1 MTKFPLAKPSSLLV
15 ATIFAISAVSMTAGC
30 SNSGETKAVD
40 RLEEAE
46 ALARV
51 KALEA
56 RADTLQ
62 SNMSADNDMSASAG
76 GGDAAGA
83 AGGKPAIK
91 MPDESTIP
99 DDEYGAAVR
108 RGLQLANHTYK
119 ELPNNVGNQ
128 LNCTSCHLGNG
139 SEAYAAPW
147 NNMTSIYPVYRSRA
161 GRVNVIQ
168 ERINGCFERSMNGKG
183 LELGS
188 DDMNAMVSYMSW
200 LSQDMPFG
208 VSPEGRGFV
217 KVDKNL
223 EPNTETGEKLF
234 IEKCS
239 VCHGDN
245 GEGQYN
251 DDGTYIYPAVAG
263 DKSFNDGAGM
273 ARTYT
278 AAAFIKGKMPF
289 GQGNTLSDQEA
300 VDIAAYFTHLPRPVK
315 ANKDKDWPN
324 GDAPKDVRR

>member
-1 MTKFPLAKPSSLLV
+1 MKAFSSAKPSALM
-15 ATIFAISAVSMTAGC
+15 AAIFAISAAAITGC
-30 SNSGETKAVD
+30 SSDKDVKAID
-40 RLEEAE
+40 RVEEA
-46 ALARV
+46 ASIARV
-51 KALEA
+51 QALEA
-56 RADTLQ
+56 RAAELKG
-62 SNMSADNDMSASAG
+62 NMPAATETAPATGGATSASAS
-76 GGDAAGA
+76 A
-83 AGGKPAIK
+83 KPMIN
-91 MPDESTIP
+91 MPDIATIP
-99 DDEYGAAVR
+99 DDEYGAAIK
-108 RGLQLANHTYK
+108 RGLQIANHTGQ
-119 ELPNNVGNQ
+119 ELPNNVGNK

-168 ERINGCFERSMNGKG
+168 ERINGCFERSMNGKA

-200 LSQDMPFG
+200 LSKDMPFG

-217 KVDKNL
+217 KVDKTL
-223 EPNTETGEKLF
+223 TPNTDNGKKLF
-234 IEKCS
+234 AEKCT
-239 VCHGDN
+239 VCHGAN
-245 GEGQYN
+245 GEGQYK
-251 DDGTYIYPAVAG
+251 DDGSYIYPAVAG
-263 DKSFNDGAGM
+263 DDSFNDGAGM

-289 GQGNTLSDQEA
+289 GQGNSLSDQEA

>member
-1 MTKFPLAKPSSLLV
+1 MRNFPRAKPSSFLV
-15 ATIFAISAVSMTAGC
+15 ATVFAISSMSMTGC
-30 SNSGETKAVD
+30 SNDTETKAVD

-51 KALEA
+51 KELESRAAALK
-56 RADTLQ
+56 
-62 SNMSADNDMSASAG
+62 SNMPAANDISASAS
-76 GGDAAGA
+76 GGDAAGD
-83 AGGKPAIK
+83 KPSIK

-99 DDEYGAAVR
+99 DDERGAAIR
-108 RGLQLANHTYK
+108 RGLQIVNHTYK

-139 SEAYAAPW
+139 SEAFAAPW
-147 NNMTSIYPVYRSRA
+147 NGLPGIFPIYRSRG
-161 GRVNVIQ
+161 GRINSLQ
-168 ERINGCFERSMNGKG
+168 ERVNGCFERSMNGTA
-183 LELGS
+183 LDLGS
-188 DDMNAMVSYMSW
+188 DDMNAIISYMTW
-200 LSQDMPFG
+200 LSQDMPIG

-223 EPNTETGEKLF
+223 EPNPETGKKLF
-234 IEKCS
+234 AEKCS

-251 DDGTYIYPAVAG
+251 DDGTYLYPAVAG

-300 VDIAAYFTHLPRPVK
+300 VDIASYFTHLPRPVK

>member
-1 MTKFPLAKPSSLLV
+1 MRKFLRTKSSILV
-15 ATIFAISAVSMTAGC
+15 ASIFALGATVITGC
-30 SNSGETKAVD
+30 DNSSETKAVD
-40 RLEEAE
+40 RVEEAA

-51 KALEA
+51 KDLEA
-56 RADTLQ
+56 RADALKG
-62 SNMSADNDMSASAG
+62 NMPAANDITAGSADAAS
-76 GGDAAGA
+76 
-83 AGGKPAIK
+83 GKPSIK

-147 NNMTSIYPVYRSRA
+147 NNMPSVYPIYSSRA
-161 GRVNVIQ
+161 GRVNTIQ
-168 ERINGCFERSMNGKG
+168 ERINGCFERSMNGKA
-183 LELGS
+183 LDLDS

-217 KVDKNL
+217 KVNKEL
-223 EPNTETGEKLF
+223 EPNPETGKKLF
-234 IEKCS
+234 AEKCS
-239 VCHGDN
+239 VCHGAD

-251 DDGTYIYPAVAG
+251 DDGTYLYPAVAG

>member
-1 MTKFPLAKPSSLLV
+1 MRKFLRTKSSILV
-15 ATIFAISAVSMTAGC
+15 ASIFALGATVITGC
-30 SNSGETKAVD
+30 DNSSETKAVD
-40 RLEEAE
+40 RVEEAA

-51 KALEA
+51 KDLEA
-56 RADTLQ
+56 RADTLKG
-62 SNMSADNDMSASAG
+62 NMPAANDITVG
-76 GGDAAGA
+76 GADAAS
-83 AGGKPAIK
+83 GKPSIK

-99 DDEYGAAVR
+99 DDEYGAVVR
-108 RGLQLANHTYK
+108 CGLQLANHTYK

-147 NNMTSIYPVYRSRA
+147 NNMPSVYLIYRSRA
-161 GRVNVIQ
+161 GRVNTIQ
-168 ERINGCFERSMNGKG
+168 ERINGCFERSMNGKA
-183 LELGS
+183 LDLDS

-217 KVDKNL
+217 KVNKEL
-223 EPNTETGEKLF
+223 EPNSETGKKLF
-234 IEKCS
+234 AEKCS
-239 VCHGDN
+239 VCHGAD

-251 DDGTYIYPAVAG
+251 ADGTYLYPAVAG

-300 VDIAAYFTHLPRPVK
+300 VDIAAYFTHLPRSVK

-324 GDAPKDVRR
+324 GDAPEDVRR

>member
-1 MTKFPLAKPSSLLV
+1 MTNFPAPKPSVLM
-15 ATIFAISAVSMTAGC
+15 AAIFAISAVAVTGC
-30 SNSGETKAVD
+30 SSDKDTKAID
-40 RLEEAE
+40 RVEEA
-46 ALARV
+46 ASLARV
-51 KALEA
+51 QALEA
-56 RADTLQ
+56 RATELKG
-62 SNMSADNDMSASAG
+62 NMPVATEGSASA
-76 GGDAAGA
+76 DGA
-83 AGGKPAIK
+83 ASASAKPSIK

-108 RGLQLANHTYK
+108 RGLQIANHTYK

-147 NNMTSIYPVYRSRA
+147 NNITSIYPVYRSRA
-161 GRVNVIQ
+161 GRINVIQ
-168 ERINGCFERSMNGKG
+168 ERINGCFERSMNGKA
-183 LELGS
+183 LDLGS

-200 LSQDMPFG
+200 LSKDLPFG

-217 KVDKNL
+217 KVDKSL
-223 EPNTETGEKLF
+223 KPNTDNGKKLF
-234 IEKCS
+234 AEKCT
-239 VCHGDN
+239 VCHGAE

-251 DDGTYIYPAVAG
+251 DDGSYVYPAVAG

-278 AAAFIKGKMPF
+278 AASFIKGKMPF
-289 GQGNTLSDQEA
+289 GQGNSLSDQEA
-300 VDIAAYFTHLPRPVK
+300 VDIAGYFTHLPRPVK

>member
-1 MTKFPLAKPSSLLV
+1 MRKFSRTKSSILV
-15 ATIFAISAVSMTAGC
+15 ATIFALGATVITGC
-30 SNSGETKAVD
+30 DNSSETKAVD
-40 RLEEAE
+40 RVEEAA

-51 KALEA
+51 KDLEA
-56 RADTLQ
+56 RADALKG
-62 SNMSADNDMSASAG
+62 NMPAANDITAG
-76 GGDAAGA
+76 GADAAS
-83 AGGKPAIK
+83 GKPSIK

-99 DDEYGAAVR
+99 DDEFGAAVK

-119 ELPNNVGNQ
+119 ELPDNVGNQ

-139 SEAYAAPW
+139 SEAFAAPW
-147 NNMTSIYPVYRSRA
+147 NGMPGIYPIYRSRG
-161 GRVNVIQ
+161 GRVNTIQ
-168 ERINGCFERSMNGKG
+168 ERINGCFERSMNGKA
-183 LELGS
+183 LDLGS

-200 LSQDMPFG
+200 LSQGLPYG
-208 VSPEGRGFV
+208 VSPEGRGFA
-217 KVDKNL
+217 KVDKSL
-223 EPNTETGEKLF
+223 EANTDNGKKLF
-234 IEKCS
+234 AEKCS
-239 VCHGDN
+239 VCHGAD

-251 DDGTYIYPAVAG
+251 DDGSYVYPAVAG

-278 AAAFIKGKMPF
+278 AASFIKGKMPF
-289 GQGNTLSDQEA
+289 GQGNSLSDQEA

>member
-1 MTKFPLAKPSSLLV
+1 MKKFPRAMPSSLLL
-15 ATIFAISAVSMTAGC
+15 ASIFAISAASVTGC
-30 SNSGETKAVD
+30 SDSNDIKAVD
-40 RLEEAE
+40 RVEEA
-46 ALARV
+46 AAIARV
-51 KALEA
+51 KDLQAY
-56 RADTLQ
+56 ADTLKG
-62 SNMSADNDMSASAG
+62 SMPAANDTTTATT
-76 GGDAAGA
+76 GGDATASA
-83 AGGKPAIK
+83 KPAIK

-108 RGLQLANHTYK
+108 RGLQIANHTYK
-119 ELPNNVGNQ
+119 ELPDNVGNQ

-139 SEAYAAPW
+139 SEAFAAPW
-147 NNMTSIYPVYRSRA
+147 NNMPSIYPIYRTRA
-161 GRVNVIQ
+161 GRVNSIQ
-168 ERINGCFERSMNGKG
+168 ERINGCFERSMNGKA
-183 LELGS
+183 LDLGS

-200 LSQDMPFG
+200 LSQDLPFG

-217 KVDKNL
+217 KVDKTL
-223 EPNTETGEKLF
+223 EPNTDNGKKLF
-234 IEKCS
+234 AEKCT
-239 VCHGDN
+239 VCHGAE

-251 DDGTYIYPAVAG
+251 DDGTYLYPAVAG

-289 GQGNTLSDQEA
+289 GQGNSLSDQEA

>member
-1 MTKFPLAKPSSLLV
+1 MRKFLRTKSSILV
-15 ATIFAISAVSMTAGC
+15 ASIFALGATVITGC
-30 SNSGETKAVD
+30 DNSSETKAVD
-40 RLEEAE
+40 HVEEAA

-51 KALEA
+51 KDLEA
-56 RADTLQ
+56 RADTLKG
-62 SNMSADNDMSASAG
+62 NMPAANDITAGSADAAS
-76 GGDAAGA
+76 
-83 AGGKPAIK
+83 GKPSIK

-147 NNMTSIYPVYRSRA
+147 NNMPSIYPIYRSRA
-161 GRVNVIQ
+161 GRVNTIQ
-168 ERINGCFERSMNGKG
+168 ERINGCFERSMNGKA
-183 LELGS
+183 LDLDS

-217 KVDKNL
+217 KVNKEL
-223 EPNTETGEKLF
+223 EPNPETGKKLF
-234 IEKCS
+234 AEKCS
-239 VCHGDN
+239 FCHGAD

-251 DDGTYIYPAVAG
+251 DDGTYLYPAVAG

>member
-1 MTKFPLAKPSSLLV
+1 MRKFLRTKSSILV
-15 ATIFAISAVSMTAGC
+15 ASIFALGATVLTDC
-30 SNSGETKAVD
+30 DNSSETKAVD
-40 RLEEAE
+40 RVEEAA

-51 KALEA
+51 KDLEA
-56 RADTLQ
+56 RADALKG
-62 SNMSADNDMSASAG
+62 NMPAANDITVG
-76 GGDAAGA
+76 GADAAS
-83 AGGKPAIK
+83 GKPSIK

-99 DDEYGAAVR
+99 DDEYGAVVR
-108 RGLQLANHTYK
+108 CGLQLANHTYK

-147 NNMTSIYPVYRSRA
+147 NNMPSVYPIYRSRA
-161 GRVNVIQ
+161 GRVNTIQ
-168 ERINGCFERSMNGKG
+168 ERINGCFERSMNGKA
-183 LELGS
+183 LDLDS
-188 DDMNAMVSYMSW
+188 DDMNAMASYMNW

-217 KVDKNL
+217 KVNKEL
-223 EPNTETGEKLF
+223 EPNPETGKKLF
-234 IEKCS
+234 AEKCS

-251 DDGTYIYPAVAG
+251 ADGTYLYPAVAG

>member
-1 MTKFPLAKPSSLLV
+1 MRKFLRTKSSILV
-15 ATIFAISAVSMTAGC
+15 ASIFALGATVLTGC
-30 SNSGETKAVD
+30 HNSSETKAVD
-40 RLEEAE
+40 RVEEAA

-51 KALEA
+51 KDLEA
-56 RADTLQ
+56 RADTLKG
-62 SNMSADNDMSASAG
+62 NMPAANDITAGSADAAS
-76 GGDAAGA
+76 
-83 AGGKPAIK
+83 GKPSIK

-108 RGLQLANHTYK
+108 RDLQLANHTDK

-147 NNMTSIYPVYRSRA
+147 NNMPSVYPIYRSRA
-161 GRVNVIQ
+161 GRVDTIQ
-168 ERINGCFERSMNGKG
+168 EHINGCFERSMNGKA
-183 LELGS
+183 LVLDS
-188 DDMNAMVSYMSW
+188 DDMNAMVSYMNW

-217 KVDKNL
+217 KVNKEL
-223 EPNTETGEKLF
+223 EPNSETGKKLF
-234 IEKCS
+234 AEKCS
-239 VCHGDN
+239 VCHGAD

-251 DDGTYIYPAVAG
+251 ADGTYLYPAVAG

-289 GQGNTLSDQEA
+289 GQGNTLSDSGRYCRLLYPF
-300 VDIAAYFTHLPRPVK
+300 AAPCQSQ
-315 ANKDKDWPN
+315 
-324 GDAPKDVRR
+324 

>member
-1 MTKFPLAKPSSLLV
+1 MRKFLRTKSSILV
-15 ATIFAISAVSMTAGC
+15 ASIFALGATVITGC
-30 SNSGETKAVD
+30 DNSSETKAVD
-40 RLEEAE
+40 RVEEAA

-51 KALEA
+51 KDLEA
-56 RADTLQ
+56 RADTLKG
-62 SNMSADNDMSASAG
+62 NIPAANDITAGSADAAS
-76 GGDAAGA
+76 
-83 AGGKPAIK
+83 GKPSIK

-139 SEAYAAPW
+139 SEVYAAPW
-147 NNMTSIYPVYRSRA
+147 NNMPSVYPIYSSRA
-161 GRVNVIQ
+161 GRVNTIQ
-168 ERINGCFERSMNGKG
+168 ERINGCFERSMNGKA
-183 LELGS
+183 LDLDS

-217 KVDKNL
+217 KVNKEL
-223 EPNTETGEKLF
+223 EPNPETGKKLF
-234 IEKCS
+234 AEKCS
-239 VCHGDN
+239 VCHGAD

-251 DDGTYIYPAVAG
+251 DDGTYLYPAVAG

>member
-1 MTKFPLAKPSSLLV
+1 MRKFLRTKSSILV
-15 ATIFAISAVSMTAGC
+15 ASIFALGATVLTGC
-30 SNSGETKAVD
+30 DNSSETKAVD
-40 RLEEAE
+40 RVEEAA

-51 KALEA
+51 KDLEA
-56 RADTLQ
+56 RADALKG
-62 SNMSADNDMSASAG
+62 NMPAANDITVG
-76 GGDAAGA
+76 GADAAS
-83 AGGKPAIK
+83 GKPSIK
-91 MPDESTIP
+91 MPDELTIP

-147 NNMTSIYPVYRSRA
+147 NNMPSIYPIYRSRA
-161 GRVNVIQ
+161 GRVNTIQ
-168 ERINGCFERSMNGKG
+168 ERINGCFERSMNGKA
-183 LELGS
+183 LVLDS
-188 DDMNAMVSYMSW
+188 YDMNAMASYMSW

-217 KVDKNL
+217 KVNKEL
-223 EPNTETGEKLF
+223 EPNPETGKKLF
-234 IEKCS
+234 AEKCS
-239 VCHGDN
+239 VCHGAD

-251 DDGTYIYPAVAG
+251 ADGTYLYPAVAG

>member
-1 MTKFPLAKPSSLLV
+1 MRKFLRTKSSILV
-15 ATIFAISAVSMTAGC
+15 ASIFALGATVLTGC
-30 SNSGETKAVD
+30 DNSSETKAVD
-40 RLEEAE
+40 RVEEAA

-51 KALEA
+51 KDLEA
-56 RADTLQ
+56 RADALKG
-62 SNMSADNDMSASAG
+62 NMPAANDITAG
-76 GGDAAGA
+76 GADAAS
-83 AGGKPAIK
+83 GKPTIK

-147 NNMTSIYPVYRSRA
+147 NNMPSVYPIYRSRA
-161 GRVNVIQ
+161 GRVNTIQ
-168 ERINGCFERSMNGKG
+168 ERINGCFERSMNGKA
-183 LELGS
+183 LDLDS

-217 KVDKNL
+217 KVNKEL
-223 EPNTETGEKLF
+223 EPNPETGKKLF
-234 IEKCS
+234 AEKCS
-239 VCHGDN
+239 VCHGAD

-251 DDGTYIYPAVAG
+251 DDGTYLYPAVAG

>member
-1 MTKFPLAKPSSLLV
+1 MRKFLRTKSSILV
-15 ATIFAISAVSMTAGC
+15 ASIFALGATVLTGC
-30 SNSGETKAVD
+30 HNSSETKAVD
-40 RLEEAE
+40 RVEEAA

-51 KALEA
+51 KDLEA
-56 RADTLQ
+56 RADALKG
-62 SNMSADNDMSASAG
+62 NMPAANDITAG
-76 GGDAAGA
+76 GADAAS
-83 AGGKPAIK
+83 GKPSIK
-91 MPDESTIP
+91 MPDELTIP

-108 RGLQLANHTYK
+108 RGLQLANHTDK

-139 SEAYAAPW
+139 SEAFAAPW
-147 NNMTSIYPVYRSRA
+147 NGLPGIFPIYRSRG
-161 GRVNVIQ
+161 GRINSLQ
-168 ERINGCFERSMNGKG
+168 ERVNGCFERSMNGTA
-183 LELGS
+183 LDLGS
-188 DDMNAMVSYMSW
+188 DDMNAIISYMTW
-200 LSQDMPFG
+200 LSQDMPVG

-217 KVDKNL
+217 KVNKEL
-223 EPNTETGEKLF
+223 EPNPETGEKLF
-234 IEKCS
+234 AEKCS

>member
-1 MTKFPLAKPSSLLV
+1 MRKFLRTKSSILV
-15 ATIFAISAVSMTAGC
+15 ASIFALGATVLTGC
-30 SNSGETKAVD
+30 DNSSETKAVD
-40 RLEEAE
+40 RVEEAA

-51 KALEA
+51 KDLEA
-56 RADTLQ
+56 RADALKG
-62 SNMSADNDMSASAG
+62 NMPAANDITAG
-76 GGDAAGA
+76 GADAAS
-83 AGGKPAIK
+83 GKPSIK

-147 NNMTSIYPVYRSRA
+147 NNMPSIYPIYRSRA
-161 GRVNVIQ
+161 GRVNTIQ
-168 ERINGCFERSMNGKG
+168 ERINGCFERSMNGKA
-183 LELGS
+183 LDLDS

-217 KVDKNL
+217 KVNKEL
-223 EPNTETGEKLF
+223 EPNPETGKKLF
-234 IEKCS
+234 AEKCS

>member
-1 MTKFPLAKPSSLLV
+1 MRKFLRTKSSILV
-15 ATIFAISAVSMTAGC
+15 ASIFALGATVITGC
-30 SNSGETKAVD
+30 DNSSETKAVD
-40 RLEEAE
+40 RVEEAA

-51 KALEA
+51 KDLEA
-56 RADTLQ
+56 RADTLKG
-62 SNMSADNDMSASAG
+62 NMPAANDITAGSADAAS
-76 GGDAAGA
+76 
-83 AGGKPAIK
+83 GKPSIK

-108 RGLQLANHTYK
+108 RDLQLANHTDK

-139 SEAYAAPW
+139 SEVYAAPW
-147 NNMTSIYPVYRSRA
+147 NNMPSVYPIYSSRA
-161 GRVNVIQ
+161 GRVNTIQ
-168 ERINGCFERSMNGKG
+168 ERINGCFERSMNGKA
-183 LELGS
+183 LDLDS
-188 DDMNAMVSYMSW
+188 DDMNAIVSYMSW

-217 KVDKNL
+217 KVNKEL
-223 EPNTETGEKLF
+223 EPNPETGKKLF
-234 IEKCS
+234 AEKCS
-239 VCHGDN
+239 VCHGAD

-251 DDGTYIYPAVAG
+251 DDGTYLYPAVAG

>member
-1 MTKFPLAKPSSLLV
+1 MRKFLRTKSSTLV
-15 ATIFAISAVSMTAGC
+15 ASIFALGATVLTGC
-30 SNSGETKAVD
+30 DNSSETKAVD
-40 RLEEAE
+40 RVEEAA

-51 KALEA
+51 KDLEA
-56 RADTLQ
+56 RADALKG
-62 SNMSADNDMSASAG
+62 NMPAANDITVG
-76 GGDAAGA
+76 GADAAS
-83 AGGKPAIK
+83 GKPSIN
-91 MPDESTIP
+91 MPDELTIP

-139 SEAYAAPW
+139 SEVYAAPW
-147 NNMTSIYPVYRSRA
+147 NNMPSVYPIYSSRA
-161 GRVNVIQ
+161 GRVDTIQ
-168 ERINGCFERSMNGKG
+168 ERINGCFERSMNGKA
-183 LELGS
+183 LDLDS
-188 DDMNAMVSYMSW
+188 DDMNAMASYMSW

-217 KVDKNL
+217 KVNKEL
-223 EPNTETGEKLF
+223 EPNPETGKKLF
-234 IEKCS
+234 AEKCS
-239 VCHGDN
+239 VCHGAD

-251 DDGTYIYPAVAG
+251 ADGTYLYPAVAG

>member
-1 MTKFPLAKPSSLLV
+1 MKTLLGVKPSSSFLLAAV
-15 ATIFAISAVSMTAGC
+15 FAIGAVSLSGC
-30 SNSGETKAVD
+30 SEKDTKAVD
-40 RLEEAE
+40 RVEEAE

-51 KALEA
+51 KSLEA
-56 RADTLQ
+56 RAAEIKDEMA
-62 SNMSADNDMSASAG
+62 SNPSAKLTVS
-76 GGDAAGA
+76 
-83 AGGKPAIK
+83 

-99 DDEYGAAVR
+99 DDEFGAAVR
-108 RGLQLANHTYK
+108 RGLQIANHTYK
-119 ELPNNVGNQ
+119 ELPDNVGNQ

-147 NNMTSIYPVYRSRA
+147 NGMPGIYPIYRSRA
-161 GRVNVIQ
+161 GRVNSIQ
-168 ERINGCFERSMNGKG
+168 ERINGCFERSMNGKA
-183 LELGS
+183 LDLGS

-200 LSQDMPFG
+200 LSQGLPYG

-217 KVDKNL
+217 KVDKTL
-223 EPNTETGEKLF
+223 EPNTDNGKKLF
-234 IEKCS
+234 AEKCS
-239 VCHGDN
+239 VCHGEN

-251 DDGTYIYPAVAG
+251 EDGTYIYPAVAG

-289 GQGNTLSDQEA
+289 GQGNSLSDQEA
-300 VDIAAYFTHLPRPVK
+300 VDIAAYFTHLPRPIK

>member
-1 MTKFPLAKPSSLLV
+1 MRKFLRTKSSILV
-15 ATIFAISAVSMTAGC
+15 ASIFALGATVLTGC
-30 SNSGETKAVD
+30 NNSSETKAVD
-40 RLEEAE
+40 RVEEAA

-51 KALEA
+51 KDLEA
-56 RADTLQ
+56 RADALKG
-62 SNMSADNDMSASAG
+62 NMPAANDITVG
-76 GGDAAGA
+76 GADAAS
-83 AGGKPAIK
+83 GKPSIK

-147 NNMTSIYPVYRSRA
+147 NNMPSIYPIYRSRA
-161 GRVNVIQ
+161 GRVNTIQ
-168 ERINGCFERSMNGKG
+168 ERINGCFERSMNGKA
-183 LELGS
+183 LDLDS

-208 VSPEGRGFV
+208 VTPEGRGFV
-217 KVDKNL
+217 KVNKEL
-223 EPNTETGEKLF
+223 EPNPETGKKLF
-234 IEKCS
+234 AEKCS
-239 VCHGDN
+239 VCHGAD

-251 DDGTYIYPAVAG
+251 DDGTYLYPAVAG

-300 VDIAAYFTHLPRPVK
+300 VDIAAYFTHLPRPIK

>member
-1 MTKFPLAKPSSLLV
+1 MRKFLRTKSSILV
-15 ATIFAISAVSMTAGC
+15 ASIFALGATVITGC
-30 SNSGETKAVD
+30 DNSSETKAVD
-40 RLEEAE
+40 RVEEAA

-51 KALEA
+51 KDLEA
-56 RADTLQ
+56 RADTLKG
-62 SNMSADNDMSASAG
+62 NMPAANDITAGSADAAS
-76 GGDAAGA
+76 
-83 AGGKPAIK
+83 GKPSIK

-147 NNMTSIYPVYRSRA
+147 NNMPSIYPIYRSRA
-161 GRVNVIQ
+161 GRVNTIQ
-168 ERINGCFERSMNGKG
+168 ERINGCFERSMNGKA
-183 LELGS
+183 LDLDS

-217 KVDKNL
+217 KVNKEL
-223 EPNTETGEKLF
+223 EPNPETGKKLF
-234 IEKCS
+234 AEKCS
-239 VCHGDN
+239 VCHGAD

-251 DDGTYIYPAVAG
+251 DDGTYLYPAVAG